1 MKMSCMTQKLY
12 VLVTIGVQLRIWL
25 IYLSRRQ
32 SKQADLAWVT
42 THMTE
47 TNYMLMQAAT
57 AGGSSLVTSL
67 STLGTTVA
75 ACSFMSS
82 LSLFTTAGHE
92 GKAGLEPLSANI
104 CLMTAQGDSLHNGP
118 IQVQSAGILNGQF
131 LLAGAY
137 PDGLLLLKRDV
148 AQEEATCRARRSA
161 KEKAL
166 LEGQHSMFS
175 CCSCCLAVV
184 AWAFQ

>member
-1 MKMSCMTQKLY
+1 MP
-12 VLVTIGVQLRIWL
+12 V
-25 IYLSRRQ
+25 
-32 SKQADLAWVT
+32 
-42 THMTE
+42 
-47 TNYMLMQAAT
+47 QAAT

-67 STLGTTVA
+67 STLDTTVA

-92 GKAGLEPLSANI
+92 GKPSLEPLSANI
-104 CLMTAQGDSLHNGP
+104 SLMTAQRDIQHDGP
-118 IQVQSAGILNGQF
+118 IQIQSAGMLNGQF

-148 AQEEATCRARRSA
+148 AQEEAAGEARRSA

-166 LEGQHSMFS
+166 LEGWHSMFS
-175 CCSCCLAVV
+175 C
-184 AWAFQ
+184 

>member
-1 MKMSCMTQKLY
+1 M
-12 VLVTIGVQLRIWL
+12 LV
-25 IYLSRRQ
+25 
-32 SKQADLAWVT
+32 
-42 THMTE
+42 
-47 TNYMLMQAAT
+47 QAAT
-57 AGGSSLVTSL
+57 AGGFSLVTSL

-92 GKAGLEPLSANI
+92 GKASLEPLSANI
-104 CLMTAQGDSLHNGP
+104 SLMTAQGDSMHAGP
-118 IQVQSAGILNGQF
+118 IQVQSAGMLNGQF

-148 AQEEATCRARRSA
+148 AQEEAACQARRSA

-166 LEGQHSMFS
+166 LEGRHSMFN
-175 CCSCCLAVV
+175 C
-184 AWAFQ
+184 

>member
-1 MKMSCMTQKLY
+1 
-12 VLVTIGVQLRIWL
+12 
-25 IYLSRRQ
+25 
-32 SKQADLAWVT
+32 
-42 THMTE
+42 MTE

-67 STLGTTVA
+67 PTLGTTVA

-92 GKAGLEPLSANI
+92 GKASLEPVSANI
-104 CLMTAQGDSLHNGP
+104 CLMTAQGDSLHDRP
-118 IQVQSAGILNGQF
+118 IQVQSAGMLNGQF

-148 AQEEATCRARRSA
+148 AQEEAVCRARRSA

-166 LEGQHSMFS
+166 LAGRHSMFS
-175 CCSCCLAVV
+175 CGCSMTLG
-184 AWAFQ
+184 

>member
-1 MKMSCMTQKLY
+1 M
-12 VLVTIGVQLRIWL
+12 LV
-25 IYLSRRQ
+25 
-32 SKQADLAWVT
+32 
-42 THMTE
+42 
-47 TNYMLMQAAT
+47 QAAT

-92 GKAGLEPLSANI
+92 GKASLEPLSANVS
-104 CLMTAQGDSLHNGP
+104 LKTAQGDSLHNGP

-148 AQEEATCRARRSA
+148 AQEEAACQARRSA

-166 LEGQHSMFS
+166 LEGWYSTFS
-175 CCSCCLAVV
+175 C
-184 AWAFQ
+184 